1 MTSTFA
7 LAAAVFGSFFRGK
20 RALVLEN
27 LALRQQLAV
36 YKRVQKR
43 PRIRSTDR
51 AFWVWLFELWDGWK
65 TPLIIVRPETVIRWH
80 RQGFKLYWRRKSRTR
95 KIGRPTI
102 PREHIDFIRRMS
114 ADNPSWG
121 EDKIFEELDL
131 KFGIKHSTST
141 IRKYMVKR
149 RSPGD
154 RQTWKTFLK
163 NHGHEIFAC
172 DFMTQHTALFAVIY
186 VFVVMQLG
194 TRRIVHINVTT
205 HPSLLWVKRQ
215 ILDLSAFDCSP
226 RFLLHDNDG
235 IFGQFGHPKKA
246 SEGKHYR
253 CHLDLWLDQVLE
265 IKGLPTP
272 YHAPNANAHVER
284 FHRTLREDALNHF
297 IFLCEDHIGR
307 VAREFVAF
315 YNGARPSQATH
326 AIPEPYPELQQPPPK
341 NGRLIAL
348 PVLGGI
354 QHDYRLA
361 A

>member
-1 MTSTFA
+1 MTSILA
-7 LAAAVFGSFFRGK
+7 LAAAVVGSFFRGE

-43 PRIRSTDR
+43 PRLRSTDR
-51 AFWVWLFELWDGWK
+51 AFWVWLSRLWDGWK
-65 TPLIIVRPETVIRWH
+65 TPLILVSPETVIRWH

-102 PREHIDFIRRMS
+102 PHAHINFIRRIS
-114 ADNPSWG
+114 ADHPSWG
-121 EDKIFEELDL
+121 EDKIYEELDL

-149 RSPGD
+149 PSPGGQ
-154 RQTWKTFLK
+154 QTWKTFLK
-163 NHGHEIFAC
+163 NHGQEIFAC

-205 HPSLLWVKRQ
+205 QPSLPWVKMQVRH
-215 ILDLSAFDCSP
+215 ISAFDRKP

-235 IFGQFGHPKKA
+235 IFGQFGHPRD
-246 SEGKHYR
+246 GFR
-253 CHLDLWLDQVLE
+253 CHLDRWLTVTMD

-272 YHAPNANAHVER
+272 YHAPNANARVER

-297 IFLCEDHIGR
+297 IFLNAAHVGR
-307 VAREFVAF
+307 VVREFIEF
-315 YNGARPSQATH
+315 YNRARPSQATH
-326 AIPEPYPELQQPPPK
+326 AIPDPYPELLEKPTA
-341 NGRLIAL
+341 GGELIAL
-348 PVLGGI
+348 PILGGV